1 MTYYQT
7 KFSLTKSQIEKIGSA
22 IKDNTEVTL
31 RLSKADMNQHG
42 YNLPL
47 TSTQI
52 NKLGDGNVH
61 DIKFSLAQLKF
72 IINKIKKVHVGGF
85 LPLAALI
92 PILATV
98 LGGVGTAAGTIAS
111 RVQQSQADKE
121 TARHNRALEE
131 QLNKTGSGRSNK
143 KQGKGLRL

>member
-1 MTYYQT
+1 MVYYQT
-7 KFSLTKSQIEKIGSA
+7 KFSLTKSQIEKIGIA

-31 RLSKADMNQHG
+31 RLSKSDMNQHG

-52 NKLGDGNVH
+52 NKLNDGNVH

-72 IINKIKKVHVGGF
+72 ISNKINKIHVGGL

-92 PILATV
+92 PIIMSV
-98 LGGVGTAAGTIAS
+98 LGGVATVTGTVAS
-111 RVQQSQADKE
+111 RVQQSQTDKE
-121 TARHNRALEE
+121 TARHNRVLEE
-131 QLNKTGSGRSNK
+131 QSKKTGTGRSK
-143 KQGKGLRL
+143 GKGLRL